1 MDSCRHAYGLTE
13 RFQQL
18 TRDHAAAC
26 RDLLF
31 ARIEM
36 ARLLIQTAQTTGSP
50 QTAERCLANARR
62 AHDAAAVLYLN
73 IAWSEEDRLH
83 LEKMLVALR
92 RNGVAVGRH
101 SACRRWGMGQ
111 QTGRAAPLLNELRLA
126 LRFLDLA
133 RKAKDEEGRVRNSED
148 AWTSYVRAAHLLS
161 NAMAYS
167 EQEWLAIEELTSEFR
182 VRLHSAQ

>member
-1 MDSCRHAYGLTE
+1 
-13 RFQQL
+13 
-18 TRDHAAAC
+18 
-26 RDLLF
+26 
-31 ARIEM
+31 
-36 ARLLIQTAQTTGSP
+36 
-50 QTAERCLANARR
+50 
-62 AHDAAAVLYLN
+62 
-73 IAWSEEDRLH
+73 
-83 LEKMLVALR
+83 
-92 RNGVAVGRH
+92 
-101 SACRRWGMGQ
+101 MGQ